1 MEEKFNDLGVDAI
14 VGADLM
20 YKVGITQDDLLDP
33 QAFEKMRD
41 IIAYL
46 KTLPPEQR
54 SLITN
59 RVLTGKNV
67 DKLSHMWG
75 YIELSKKA
83 EAKMKELNTLKEEL
97 SYYER

>member
-1 MEEKFNDLGVDAI
+1 MEDKFNDLGVDAI
-14 VGADLM
+14 VGSDLM

-41 IIAYL
+41 IIQFL
-46 KTLPPEQR
+46 KELPPEQR
-54 SLITN
+54 SHMMN
-59 RVLTGKNV
+59 KVLTGKNV

-75 YIELSKKA
+75 YVELSKKA
-83 EAKMKELNTLKEEL
+83 STKMKELDLLKEEL